1 MDWNVARLRA
11 PPAPTPGGV
20 AFTALC
26 GHGKAGYGSG
36 VGSLREFTN
45 PALALPPPVGGL
57 ADVVF
62 QHAQDDPHYVALG
75 RKDEHGEWRDVTSA
89 EFRDEVLA
97 LAKGLLAQ
105 GIRFGDRVAIMSR
118 TRYEWTLFDYA
129 LWTIGAQV
137 VPVYPTSSAEQCF
150 WMLYDAECTAAV
162 VEHEDHAMTIATVID
177 RLPQLRR
184 LWQLDSGCVQELYDA
199 GAAIEDEVVHRHR
212 EAVTPDSTAT
222 IIYTSG
228 TTGRPKG
235 CVVSHGNFMFEADT
249 VIERW
254 EPVFHSRKG
263 DEAATLL
270 FLPLAHVFGRMV
282 QIAAIRG
289 KVRFGHQPQLHASAL
304 LPDLQAFRPTFFL
317 AVPYIFEKVYGAAR
331 RKAEREGRAGPFEK
345 AVDVAVQYAE
355 AVEAKA
361 WGTGPGPS
369 AGLRMQHQLFEKLV
383 YGKLRAAMGG
393 RVRQAMS
400 GGSAMDRRLG
410 LFFAGAGVQIYEGYG
425 LTETTAAATANP
437 PGRTRYGTVGQAIPG
452 MTVHIAD
459 DGEIW
464 LRGDNVFQGYLN
476 NPKATDE
483 TLHDGWLATGDLGA
497 LDEDG
502 YLTITGRKKEIL
514 VTSGGKSVAPG
525 LLEERVRDH
534 PLVHQCLLVGNDR
547 PFVAALVTL
556 DHEAVEHW
564 LQMRGKPQMT
574 PAELVRDADL
584 EAEVRRAV
592 VAANTL
598 VSKAESIRTF
608 RILGQP
614 FSEEHGL
621 LTPSLK
627 LKRKAIENA
636 YANEVEALYR
646 S

>member
-1 MDWNVARLRA
+1 M
-11 PPAPTPGGV
+11 
-20 AFTALC
+20 
-26 GHGKAGYGSG
+26 
-36 VGSLREFTN
+36 REFTS
-45 PALALPPPVGGL
+45 PPLASSPPPVGGL

-62 QHAQDDPHYVALG
+62 QHALDDPTRVALG
-75 RKDEHGEWRDVTSA
+75 RKDEAGRWRDVTAA
-89 EFRDEVLA
+89 EFRDEVLS
-97 LAKGLLAQ
+97 LAKGLLAD
-105 GIRFGDRVAIMSR
+105 GVRFGDRVAIMAR
-118 TRYEWTLFDYA
+118 TRYEWTLFDFA

-150 WMLYDAECTAAV
+150 WMLYDAEVTAAV

-177 RLPQLRR
+177 RLPALRR
-184 LWQLDSGCVQELYDA
+184 LWQLDSGAVQELYDA
-199 GAAIEDEVVHRHR
+199 GAHLDDDVVHRHR
-212 EAVTPDSTAT
+212 EAVTPDSVAT
-222 IIYTSG
+222 VIYTSG

-235 CVVSHGNFMFEADT
+235 CVLTHGHFMYEADT

-254 EPVFHSRKG
+254 EPVFHSKKG

-282 QIAAIRG
+282 EVAAIRG
-289 KVRFGHQPQLHASAL
+289 RVRFGHQPQLNAAAL
-304 LPDLQAFRPTFFL
+304 LPDLAAFRPTFFL
-317 AVPYIFEKVYGAAR
+317 AVPYIFEKVFNAAR

-345 AVDVAVQYAE
+345 AVEVAVAYAD
-355 AVEAKA
+355 ALEAKA

-369 AGLRMQHQLFEKLV
+369 AGLRMQHQFFDKVV
-383 YGKLRAAMGG
+383 YSKVRAAMGG
-393 RVRQAMS
+393 RVRHAMS

-410 LFFAGAGVQIYEGYG
+410 LFFAGAGVQVYEGYG
-425 LTETTAAATANP
+425 LTESTAAATANP
-437 PGRTRYGTVGQAIPG
+437 PGRTRYGTVGQPIPG
-452 MTVHIAD
+452 TTVHIAD
-459 DGEIW
+459 DGEVW

-483 TLHDGWLATGDLGA
+483 ALHDGWLATGDIGA

-514 VTSGGKSVAPG
+514 VTSGGKSVSPG
-525 LLEERVRDH
+525 ALEERVREH
-534 PLVHQCLLVGNDR
+534 PLVHQCIVVGNDR

-556 DHEAVEHW
+556 DQEAVEHW
-564 LQMRGKPQMT
+564 LTMRNKPRMT

-584 EAEVRRAV
+584 ETEIRRAV

-598 VSKAESIRTF
+598 VSQAESIRTF
-608 RILGQP
+608 RILAQP
-614 FSEEHGL
+614 FTEEHGL

-636 YANEVEALYR
+636 YAHEVEALYGA
-646 S
+646 

>member
-1 MDWNVARLRA
+1 M
-11 PPAPTPGGV
+11 
-20 AFTALC
+20 
-26 GHGKAGYGSG
+26 
-36 VGSLREFTN
+36 REFTN
-45 PALALPPPVGGL
+45 PPLTLSPPVGGL

-62 QHAQDDPHYVALG
+62 ERAQEDPLHISLG
-75 RKDEHGEWRDVTSA
+75 RKDDQGQWRDVTSA

-97 LAKGLLAQ
+97 LAKGLLAR

-118 TRYEWTLFDYA
+118 TRYEWTLFDFA

-137 VPVYPTSSAEQCF
+137 VPIYPTSSAEQCF
-150 WMLYDAECTAAV
+150 WMLYDAECSAAI

-177 RLPQLRR
+177 RLPQLHQ
-184 LWQLDSGCVQELYDA
+184 LWQLDNNAVQELYDA
-199 GAAIEDEVVHRHR
+199 GAYIDDDVVHRHR
-212 EAVTPDSTAT
+212 QAVTPESTAT

-235 CVVSHGNFMFEADT
+235 CVIPHGSFMYEADT
-249 VIERW
+249 VAERW
-254 EPVFHSRKG
+254 DPVFHSKKG
-263 DEAATLL
+263 DEASTLL

-282 QIAAIRG
+282 EVAAIRG
-289 KVRFGHQPQLHASAL
+289 GVRFGHQPQLNAAAL
-304 LPDLQAFRPTFFL
+304 LPDLQAFKPTFIL
-317 AVPYIFEKVYGAAR
+317 GVPYIFEKVFNASR
-331 RKAEREGRAGPFEK
+331 RKAEKEGKAGPFEK
-345 AVDVAVQYAE
+345 AVEIAVKYAD

-361 WGTGPGPS
+361 WGIGPGPS
-369 AGLRMQHQLFEKLV
+369 AGLRVQHQLFDKLV
-383 YGKLRAAMGG
+383 YSKVRAAMGG
-393 RVRQAMS
+393 RIRNAIT

-425 LTETTAAATANP
+425 LTESTAAATANP
-437 PGRTRYGTVGQAIPG
+437 PGRTRYGTVGQPIPG

-464 LRGDNVFQGYLN
+464 LNGPNIFQGYLN
-476 NPKATDE
+476 NQKATDE
-483 TLHDGWLATGDLGA
+483 TLHDGWLATGDLGS

-514 VTSGGKSVAPG
+514 VTSGGKSVSPG

-534 PLVHQCLLVGNDR
+534 PLVNQCIVVGNDR
-547 PFVAALVTL
+547 PYIAALVTL
-556 DHEAVEHW
+556 DQEAVEHW
-564 LQMRGKPQMT
+564 LTMRGKPQMS

-584 EAEVRRAV
+584 ETEVRRSV

-598 VSKAESIRTF
+598 VSQAESIRTF
-608 RILGQP
+608 RILAQP
-614 FSEEHGL
+614 FTEEHGL

-646 S
+646 A